1 MKHPAESELALLAG
15 GELPFLT
22 RVRVRRHV
30 AGCASCHAAAE
41 AFRDDALELEGLRD
55 LPAGLRWERLAEEM
69 KANVRVGLDA
79 GACVD
84 PGRTSHRNVRMEW
97 PVWSVGASLA
107 TLCVL
112 LALGWWMRM
121 EPTDTESLARHVRAA
136 WSGRLQSGEPLNSGR
151 GVVLAADTGGIEV
164 KENGRTMTFVSPRS
178 EAVTV
183 SVSLEGSAQARYV
196 DSETGQVTIAN
207 VYAQ

>member
-1 MKHPAESELALLAG
+1 MRHPSEGELALLAC
-15 GELPFLT
+15 GELPWWA
-22 RVRVRRHV
+22 RVRVGRHV
-30 AGCASCHAAAE
+30 SGCAACRTAAE
-41 AFRDDALELEGLRD
+41 AFRGDSRQIREELQE
-55 LPAGLRWERLAEEM
+55 LPAGLHWDRLAEEM
-69 KANVRVGLDA
+69 KANVRVGLAA

-84 PGRTSHRNVRMEW
+84 PVARKGARIEW
-97 PVWSVGASLA
+97 PVWSLGASLA
-107 TLCVL
+107 SLCLL
-112 LALGWWMRM
+112 LALGWWVKMA
-121 EPTDTESLARHVRAA
+121 PGDTESLARRVRTA
-136 WSGRLQSGEPLNSGR
+136 WGTRWQAGQTINSDR

-183 SVSLEGSAQARYV
+183 SVSLQGSAQARYV